1 MRHGWRKGRLKLAQN
16 DPRRPAGSGAEH
28 YYQTTRPMM
37 DGAVPHKRD
46 VMTVDHVLFTPASLE
61 LVSAESIWDTDHL
74 SDHLAIKTAFRPVN

>member
-1 MRHGWRKGRLKLAQN
+1 
-16 DPRRPAGSGAEH
+16 
-28 YYQTTRPMM
+28 MM

-61 LVSAESIWDTDHL
+61 LVSAESMWDTDHL